1 MPLGG
6 GAGRAADATCFP
18 PGPQVSILDY
28 QSTQLRLLPL
38 LATCYGLHF
47 ARGLLVDKYVD
58 MKRTKDP
65 KLVEEV
71 VGGRGREGRLW
82 RCAVCGLLALQ
93 HLRIAV

>member
-1 MPLGG
+1 M
-6 GAGRAADATCFP
+6 
-18 PGPQVSILDY
+18 SILDY

-71 VGGRGREGRLW
+71 GVAGEGGRGQAVTMRSEWVIGAAAPALDSTV
-82 RCAVCGLLALQ
+82 CAPQPCRRV
-93 HLRIAV
+93 